1 MTVQKRDAD
10 HPGHYAA
17 AAPGDGTSLFGPGG
31 PPGSCRYGAGGPPNG
46 SKSIAFT
53 IRFKMAVQSAG
64 RTACAQVV
72 VSRPRHVGG
81 AFSSGGKVPAQ
92 TAEKLLQLEARGQAV
107 EIVTILVSRAR
118 CLPGSLRAGSG
129 PMTVA
134 QPGRAKST
142 EAETSLGLEFRCMPA
157 TMAKFLKV
165 DKPYLGN
172 R

>member
-1 MTVQKRDAD
+1 MRTTPATMWRPPPATGLPSSGREDLRGPVDTEQEV
-10 HPGHYAA
+10 HPTG
-17 AAPGDGTSLFGPGG
+17 
-31 PPGSCRYGAGGPPNG
+31 RPPNG
-46 SKSIAFT
+46 SKSRAFT

-81 AFSSGGKVPAQ
+81 AFSSGGKVPAH

-107 EIVTILVSRAR
+107 EIVTILVSWAR
-118 CLPGSLRAGSG
+118 CLPGALRAGSG

-142 EAETSLGLEFRCMPA
+142 EAETSLGLGFRCMPA